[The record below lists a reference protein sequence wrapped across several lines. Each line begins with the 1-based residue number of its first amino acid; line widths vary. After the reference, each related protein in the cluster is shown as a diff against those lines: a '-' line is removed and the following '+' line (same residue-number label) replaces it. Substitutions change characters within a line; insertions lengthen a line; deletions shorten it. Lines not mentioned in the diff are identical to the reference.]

1 MQRSITRR
9 AIGVVGLGSLTAAV
23 TLAGVGTA
31 QASGNDKNNCGRSHI
46 EHSEDG
52 GKTWSDN
59 GRINDPA
66 PTKITV
72 RLTDKVNK
80 GCTYVVSLA
89 SYSAEGPTWDTSGTQ
104 AFLGWDTTQLD
115 HKNTRATLDVSAY
128 APSCFGQIDL
138 YGNGIKYDGG
148 EGKGH
153 GKLPRYPYSAT
164 PENLI
169 TAWNGSAPCSTPSP
183 SPSDSVTD
191 SPSPSPSETT
201 DSPEP
206 SDSTTTSPEPSDSET
221 TSPSPT
227 DSVTDTPSESPS
239 ETPSDTPSTT
249 PSSSAPVVDDTTS
262 PTASPTNSAGPVGSP
277 VVEPASDTSSGDL
290 AETGGNGSQTVAFA
304 GGGAALLV
312 LGAGAV
318 YFTRRRNS
326 SAHR

>member
-23 TLAGVGTA
+23 TLAGIGTA
-31 QASGNDKNNCGRSHI
+31 QASGGDNNNCGRASI

-52 GKTWSDN
+52 GQNWSTN
-59 GRINDPA
+59 GRIDNSA

-72 RLTDKVNK
+72 RLTGKVSK
-80 GCTYVVSLA
+80 GCTYAVSLA

-104 AFLGWDTTQLD
+104 AFLGWDTTKLD
-115 HKNTRATLDVSAY
+115 HKKTKATLDVSAY

-138 YGNGIKYDGG
+138 YGNGTKYDGG
-148 EGKGH
+148 QGKGH

-169 TAWNGSAPCSTPSP
+169 TAWNGSAPCSTASP
-183 SPSDSVTD
+183 SPTAPVSE
-191 SPSPSPSETT
+191 SPSSTPTETT

-206 SDSTTTSPEPSDSET
+206 SDSTSTSPEPSDS
-221 TSPSPT
+221 TSASPT
-227 DSVTDTPSESPS
+227 DTASASASA
-239 ETPSDTPSTT
+239 
-249 PSSSAPVVDDTTS
+249 SSSAPAVDDSSS
-262 PTASPTNSAGPVGSP
+262 PTPSATGTAGPVGSP

-290 AETGGNGSQTVAFA
+290 AETGGNGSQTVTFA